1 MYGELKTLYD
11 SNDDNKRNSK
21 LEGNLLDIYT
31 L

>member
-11 SNDDNKRNSK
+11 GNDDNKRNSK